1 MRWFLRSMVRRAL
14 SVGCAVNTGSMR
26 IRLSSSSTFSSVKP
40 RALSAVERR
49 FDAARLRA
57 LAGFEE
63 IAAAAADAM
72 HLLGEV
78 DRAEPHGEGAREI
91 ARHLRRA
98 AAQLDAELGGGFLVA
113 GAAADR

>member
-1 MRWFLRSMVRRAL
+1 
-14 SVGCAVNTGSMR
+14 MR
-26 IRLSSSSTFSSVKP
+26 IFFSSSSTSASVQP
-40 RALSAVERR
+40 ARLERGER
-49 FDAARLRA
+49 GLDAARLRA

-72 HLLGEV
+72 HLLGEIH
-78 DRAEPHGEGAREI
+78 RAEPHGEGAREI

-98 AAQLDAELGGGFLVA
+98 AAQLDAELGRGFLVA